1 MTSFKFIFCLLISV
15 PIGTVL
21 QYTIASIHHAQK
33 CTRNLCLHCL
43 LKAYSFKNRY
53 RLKVN
58 LTDSL
63 IKIYKYIVEFINSKS
78 YTESVLHAR
87 RPFHQFLVLCELS
100 SYGSYGARIQFWN
113 YFKFNLQ
120 ADLVRKLL
128 SGLRIVS

>member
-58 LTDSL
+58 LTDSR

-78 YTESVLHAR
+78 YKESVLHAR

-100 SYGSYGARIQFWN
+100 IAMAATVQEYSFEITSSSI
-113 YFKFNLQ
+113 FKPTWFENF
-120 ADLVRKLL
+120 
-128 SGLRIVS
+128 